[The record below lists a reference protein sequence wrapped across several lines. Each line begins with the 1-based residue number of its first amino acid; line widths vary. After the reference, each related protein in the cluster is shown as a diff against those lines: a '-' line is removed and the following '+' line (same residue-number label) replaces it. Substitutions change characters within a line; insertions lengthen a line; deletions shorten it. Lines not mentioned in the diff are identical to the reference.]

1 MSASPIARQ
10 ATQCQTIPSRRV
22 VINDASQLPV
32 DYSTTPG
39 GTVYSTTPGGTR
51 IVYERA
57 FLMQLRNS
65 PIARTPPKNYPNF
78 PASLLKGVD
87 IPKENTN
94 NIIPSPTK
102 KEVITDDQ
110 QDQFQMEI

>member
-10 ATQCQTIPSRRV
+10 ATQCQTIPTRRI

-39 GTVYSTTPGGTR
+39 GTLYSTTPGGTR

-57 FLMQLRNS
+57 VLMQLRNS
-65 PIARTPPKNYPNF
+65 PVARTPPKNYPNF
-78 PASLLKGVD
+78 PTSLMKGID
-87 IPKENTN
+87 ISKEAT
-94 NIIPSPTK
+94 NIIASPTK
-102 KEVITDDQ
+102 KDADES

>member
-10 ATQCQTIPSRRV
+10 ATQCQSIPTRRIL
-22 VINDASQLPV
+22 INDASQLPV

-39 GTVYSTTPGGTR
+39 GTLYSTTPGGTR

-78 PASLLKGVD
+78 PTSLIKGVE
-87 IPKENTN
+87 KESSNTN
-94 NIIPSPTK
+94 VIPSPTQ
-102 KEVITDDQ
+102 KEAEES

>member
-39 GTVYSTTPGGTR
+39 GTLYSTTPGGTR

-57 FLMQLRNS
+57 FVMQFRNS
-65 PIARTPPKNYPNF
+65 PIARTPPKNYPSF
-78 PASLLKGVD
+78 PSSLMKGNLS
-87 IPKENTN
+87 KENA
-94 NIIPSPTK
+94 NIISSPTK
-102 KEVITDDQ
+102 KDADES

>member
-22 VINDASQLPV
+22 VINDASQLPA

-65 PIARTPPKNYPNF
+65 PLAQTPPKNYPNF
-78 PASLLKGVD
+78 PTSIKDVGD
-87 IPKENTN
+87 IPKENT

-102 KEVITDDQ
+102 KDAVNDEP
-110 QDQFQMEI
+110 QDQFQLEI

>member
-39 GTVYSTTPGGTR
+39 GTVYSTTPGGKSSLFSCVLIYLADFLYNTLLPS
-51 IVYERA
+51 VYRYKIIA
-57 FLMQLRNS
+57 F
-65 PIARTPPKNYPNF
+65 YY
-78 PASLLKGVD
+78 
-87 IPKENTN
+87 TN
-94 NIIPSPTK
+94 L
-102 KEVITDDQ
+102 TD
-110 QDQFQMEI
+110 